1 MKNER
6 IKETMN
12 QEHDIYDIIACMD
25 QSQAG
30 LLMVM
35 EHIDANTT
43 SQDKETRQLLN
54 DTYSVLAMIR
64 NNLKTE
70 IDIFSEQDRN
80 KA

>member
-1 MKNER
+1 
-6 IKETMN
+6 MN

-25 QSQAG
+25 QSQAA

-43 SQDKETRQLLN
+43 SQGKETRQLLN